1 MIVTW
6 LQCQTCPTGLSF
18 SPDGKLM
25 ATLAKDRKVR
35 ERFSSNLKIVSTAIE
50 TVASAQLLQW
60 FSGRVL
66 DLSINLHLRG

>member
-1 MIVTW
+1 
-6 LQCQTCPTGLSF
+6 
-18 SPDGKLM
+18 M